1 MKLRFFL
8 ALACVM
14 VLSASCVF
22 SPKSENGGDDPTG
35 KWEEPVSPEK
45 VLNNLELAFDDLNV
59 EFYRK
64 CLNDNYFYLSR
75 SEVDNID
82 IRWNK
87 SEDVSTIDNIMK
99 GSTKFVFQAV
109 ENSTH
114 EEYGK
119 DYPPEKIPDGA
130 VVVDDH
136 PNEMWVVV
144 NYIVDMEIFTKT
156 KGDYRVHQ
164 YMEFKFI
171 KDSENHYSIIL
182 WNDLTNQ

>member
-1 MKLRFFL
+1 MKLRVL
-8 ALACVM
+8 LPLACVM
-14 VLSASCVF
+14 VISTSCIF
-22 SPKSENGGDDPTG
+22 SPKPENGGENPTG

-45 VLNNLELAFDDLNV
+45 VVSNLKLAFDELDV

-75 SEVDNID
+75 SEVGDID

-87 SEDVSTIDNIMK
+87 SEDVSTVDNIMK
-99 GSTKFVFQAV
+99 GCTKFVFQAI

-114 EEYGK
+114 EEYGEN
-119 DYPPEKIPDGA
+119 YPDIPDGA
-130 VVVDDH
+130 VVVEDH

-156 KGDYRVHQ
+156 FGDYRVHQ
-164 YMEFKFI
+164 YMEFKFL
-171 KDSENHYSIIL
+171 KDPVTKQYSIIL
-182 WNDLTNQ
+182 WNDLSNQ